1 MIDEFPGTRA
11 NLVDKVYWLE
21 EKSMSPVGKLL
32 LPSVHGSDAVGIQH
46 MMNGHPEDFIMDTG
60 NRVVDLERL
69 AAQSDQKEH
78 ELRSRIDNISM
89 TIQRHQ

>member
-32 LPSVHGSDAVGIQH
+32 LPSVHSGEAVVIQRT
-46 MMNGHPEDFIMDTG
+46 MNGDANEFLRGTG
-60 NRVVDLERL
+60 NRIVELERL
-69 AAQSDQKEH
+69 AEQSDQ
-78 ELRSRIDNISM
+78 R
-89 TIQRHQ
+89 